1 VKDMM
6 IYIRKK
12 SLGFI
17 LGCAFLLFA
26 SLFIYE
32 AMFNFSVT
40 VSTEITN
47 WGLSFR
53 ENGKAPIAN
62 ATSRALKEY
71 NAFYVGD
78 DEEKVIYL
86 TFDAGFE
93 NGYTESILDTLK
105 KHDVK
110 AAFFLVGHYLEE
122 EPLLVKRMVDEGHI
136 VGNHTYHHPDMSQI
150 SEKESFSKELTS
162 LEELYKQITG
172 TDMKKYY
179 RPPQGKFNE
188 DNLIMANELGYKT
201 IFWSLA
207 YVDWYNDKQPT
218 KEQAFNKL
226 VPRIHPGAVL
236 LLHSTSKT
244 NSEILDEL
252 LTKYKEEGYVFKSLD
267 DLTGANN
274 REQNSEQ

>member
-1 VKDMM
+1 MM

-267 DLTGANN
+267 DLTGAND
-274 REQNSEQ
+274 RQQNSEQ